1 MQEMIDLNELPDD
14 LNWDLPANVGVDNI
28 EPMYCTQPSTQ
39 KAPPLNNVHEFMS
52 DSPNPPTTQNVADP
66 AMQAMHTEEH
76 TLDDTDT
83 LGATGGTAGHEGAGG
98 DADND
103 DEVWSQPKEPS
114 LGTRF
119 DTLQGAREHYNAYAQ
134 HVGFSIKMNTSRRS
148 TVTGEIDKYQFVC
161 NKFRKPKNDDHGT
174 VTAPSV
180 EMLEDPYEGGNDDD
194 GEDNVIV
201 FADDAADKKKKRKK
215 RKREKIIQTGCKA
228 KMIVK
233 LIDGRWEVTYFIA
246 EHNHPL
252 IEKPSLTKYL
262 RSHQGIPPEEK
273 LFLKNLHNCN
283 LTTGEWVPLE
293 KSCLDLVFYCF
304 AYGRR

>member
-1 MQEMIDLNELPDD
+1 
-14 LNWDLPANVGVDNI
+14 
-28 EPMYCTQPSTQ
+28 
-39 KAPPLNNVHEFMS
+39 MS
-52 DSPNPPTTQNVADP
+52 DSPNPPTTQNVTDP
-66 AMQAMHTEEH
+66 SMQAMHTKEH
-76 TLDDTDT
+76 TLDDIDT

-119 DTLQGAREHYNAYAQ
+119 DTLQGAREYYNAYAQ

-180 EMLEDPYEGGNDDD
+180 EMLEDPSEGGNADD

-233 LIDGRWEVTYFIA
+233 LIDGRWEVTCFIA

-283 LTTGEWVPLE
+283 LTTGEWVPVE
-293 KSCLDLVFYCF
+293 KS
-304 AYGRR
+304 